1 MKISDL
7 EKLKEAPMEDPV
19 IAAQDGLKKAKDGV
33 IALQDQMRQ
42 LALQK
47 KSADEQVRAATLA
60 VATARKQKM
69 QQAQQPAQQP
79 GTMGAADTVG
89 GTTAV

>member
-7 EKLKEAPMEDPV
+7 EKLKEAPMADPV
-19 IAAQDGLKKAKDGV
+19 TQAQDALQKAKDGV
-33 IALQDQMRQ
+33 VAIQDQMRQ

-60 VATARKQKM
+60 VAAARKTK
-69 QQAQQPAQQP
+69 AQQAQQP
-79 GTMGAADTVG
+79 GTMGATNTVG